1 MKYKRRKKHSNMFQY
16 RNKQQSWHGSPEQ
29 QRYVADQLKKMYGY
43 EADPEEVKKLME
55 GKPYDIDRS

>member
-1 MKYKRRKKHSNMFQY
+1 MKYKRTKKHSNMFQY
-16 RNKQQSWHGSPEQ
+16 RNKQQSWHGRPER

-55 GKPYDIDRS
+55 G